1 MAMIWGT
8 CRQCNRNCNL
18 LSGQNTTFCITELL
32 SPGASPI
39 FGKPAVVLSVFTF
52 KHQML
57 KFPRRGCIE
66 AWTLAGVFSGKVP
79 HSHQA
84 LSEVLS
90 VDEAS
95 LKRWDER
102 VLADIFFFPLYCKM
116 LCTKV
121 EHMVTGLEELAFVFC
136 LLEICAILRPN
147 LNSTCHRHG
156 GHLLRSGRSQWSYT
170 DVNPKLL
177 HVWPDLAEAAS
188 KANYLFPHTVMKSPC
203 SHRRNDDGALPDTS
217 GSLGCAHL

>member
-1 MAMIWGT
+1 MSPWLERCNRTLWRDIFLWKTTLWSPVLNMAMIWGT

-18 LSGQNTTFCITELL
+18 LSGQNTTFYITELL

-52 KHQML
+52 KRQMF
-57 KFPRRGCIE
+57 KFPRRGCIKV
-66 AWTLAGVFSGKVP
+66 WTLAGVFSGKVP

-102 VLADIFFFPLYCKM
+102 VLADR
-116 LCTKV
+116 
-121 EHMVTGLEELAFVFC
+121 
-136 LLEICAILRPN
+136 LEIFMMDA
-147 LNSTCHRHG
+147 
-156 GHLLRSGRSQWSYT
+156 Y
-170 DVNPKLL
+170 VNI
-177 HVWPDLAEAAS
+177 
-188 KANYLFPHTVMKSPC
+188 
-203 SHRRNDDGALPDTS
+203 
-217 GSLGCAHL
+217 